1 MATSLPFP
9 SPSSPPPPPLDH
21 HHLLLLLLSQVHLHH
36 HYHLP
41 RRRRRR
47 GGTLRRRHPRLRAAR
62 RRRGRT
68 ATVSVAGDEFEA
80 GASIIHPRNLHAAR
94 FAALLG
100 LSHRPDD
107 DGDDSWLG
115 IWDGSSFVFK
125 TLAPPPP
132 SSGSLYRKLHEL
144 LNSLLVFRRYGLSLL
159 RMDRFVKKML
169 ERFMLFYNGFES
181 RPVFE
186 TVEEMLKWT
195 DLYGL
200 TQRTLEEELVDAG
213 LNSRTISE
221 LVTVITRV
229 NYGQSVSI
237 SGLAG
242 AVSLAGSESGL
253 WAVKGGNRLLATGLI
268 KHANATLHLHE
279 EIISISDAEG
289 YYVLKSAQGNEY
301 NCDVTVIA
309 TPLDELNITFDPVVS
324 LPPRKLQHTYTTFVR
339 GLLNPKYFG
348 LKSALEIPDLVG
360 TLELSDIPFSSLSV
374 LKKYSEG
381 DATYKLFSRAPLDD
395 GLLDQIFS
403 TRTETVRIN
412 WPAYPHYKAPEVFAP
427 IILDGKHLYYIN
439 SFESAASAIEASA
452 VAAENV
458 ARLII
463 SRLSKLS
470 SNAADVKLFVSEEAE
485 ALHKEL

>member
-1 MATSLPFP
+1 
-9 SPSSPPPPPLDH
+9 
-21 HHLLLLLLSQVHLHH
+21 
-36 HYHLP
+36 
-41 RRRRRR
+41 
-47 GGTLRRRHPRLRAAR
+47 
-62 RRRGRT
+62 
-68 ATVSVAGDEFEA
+68 
-80 GASIIHPRNLHAAR
+80 
-94 FAALLG
+94 
-100 LSHRPDD
+100 
-107 DGDDSWLG
+107 
-115 IWDGSSFVFK
+115 
-125 TLAPPPP
+125 
-132 SSGSLYRKLHEL
+132 
-144 LNSLLVFRRYGLSLL
+144 
-159 RMDRFVKKML
+159 ML

-301 NCDVTVIA
+301 NCDVT
-309 TPLDELNITFDPVVS
+309 
-324 LPPRKLQHTYTTFVR
+324 LQHTYTTFVR